1 MSSEPTCVSSPCIT
15 LVLRVPHRNIIDEP
29 ILHVQAFM
37 GAAQRSTDKRT
48 QIDDGNQ
55 RVDRIVDTRDACED
69 ID

>member
-1 MSSEPTCVSSPCIT
+1 MSSLCIA
-15 LVLRVPHRNIIDEP
+15 LVLKVPHRNIIDEP

-37 GAAQRSTDKRT
+37 GAAQRSTDDLT
-48 QIDDGNQ
+48 EIDDGNL